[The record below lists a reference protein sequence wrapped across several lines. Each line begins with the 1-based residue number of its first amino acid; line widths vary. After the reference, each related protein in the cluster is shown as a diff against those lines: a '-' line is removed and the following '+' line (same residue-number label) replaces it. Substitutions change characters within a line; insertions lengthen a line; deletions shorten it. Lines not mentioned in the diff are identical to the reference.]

1 MLWRHPKLNCHTD
14 RALTERRFDSDDL
27 LFKRMLYVGFPTAS
41 GAYPLRRGS
50 VFASSVS
57 LFAIQMIDHLR
68 WQHKPKRICKER
80 FLISQLLNRGIHS
93 TRLSRFRDEAPD
105 CKRC

>member
-27 LFKRMLYVGFPTAS
+27 LFKRMLYVGLPIAS

-57 LFAIQMIDHLR
+57 LFASQMIDNLR
-68 WQHKPKRICKER
+68 WKHKPKQARKER
-80 FLISQLLNRGIHS
+80 FLISQQLDRGGTLHS
-93 TRLSRFRDEAPD
+93 LEQVSR
-105 CKRC
+105 